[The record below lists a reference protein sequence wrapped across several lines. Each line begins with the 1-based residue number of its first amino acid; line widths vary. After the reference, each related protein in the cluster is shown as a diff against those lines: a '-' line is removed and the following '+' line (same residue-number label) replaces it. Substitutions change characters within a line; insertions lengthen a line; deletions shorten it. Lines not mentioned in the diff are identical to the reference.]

1 LLHDQL
7 KGGTLNMNKKTQGIL
22 IAGAFLGLCFI
33 AAPMSAPAAE
43 EADSSS
49 ACINCHTDLEEMDS
63 YGAEAAGG
71 GGAIAG

>member
-1 LLHDQL
+1 MD
-7 KGGTLNMNKKTQGIL
+7 KKKHGFL
-22 IAGAFLGLCFI
+22 IAGAFLGLCFT
-33 AAPMSAPAAE
+33 AVPVGALAG

-63 YGAEAAGG
+63 YGADAAGG

>member
-1 LLHDQL
+1 
-7 KGGTLNMNKKTQGIL
+7 MNKKTQGIL
-22 IAGAFLGLCFI
+22 IASAFLGLCF
-33 AAPMSAPAAE
+33 AVGPVSGLATGE
-43 EADSSS
+43 TDSSS